1 MIDAVGKK
9 HRYWC
14 VPLVVSDFFL
24 VESHDTFTL
33 TSKGGLDRMPF
44 VRCSRFLDIVTIFFS
59 LVTCIRVHFR
69 SLSAPAHLH
78 TAFFVR
84 TAMSNSSSPSGLTTM
99 QIRYIM
105 DEPIFGDSFSSGAA
119 SNAAMLDIIEVQP
132 LCAGTASRVATS
144 GSPSGFTMEIRD
156 MDVPIF
162 GDTSGSPASDLV
174 EETIFSSSAPVGSV
188 SGVGPCSDSGDVCD
202 QHSILG
208 DVVLPIIEGS
218 DAGPSESQ
226 PHFPEPPPTFD
237 PEEVLGGGDYFP
249 LNIIN
254 DVAVDAEAAS
264 RRTRHSDR
272 VGRSRSP
279 PGPALLAAAA
289 ARHGSLGAACW
300 ELLVGRP
307 RGEVLERGALANMM
321 DGITYTNA
329 LLIARRRVLA
339 EARTGQPF
347 YIGITESPHR
357 RFREH
362 SEGGGQTWERMVVL
376 VQAVSSST
384 TASLERELLR
394 EFGDRTLCHNNSA
407 GGEGASAGSPHF
419 LYMLLGGQNPFRRSR

>member
-1 MIDAVGKK
+1 M
-9 HRYWC
+9 
-14 VPLVVSDFFL
+14 
-24 VESHDTFTL
+24 
-33 TSKGGLDRMPF
+33 
-44 VRCSRFLDIVTIFFS
+44 
-59 LVTCIRVHFR
+59 
-69 SLSAPAHLH
+69 
-78 TAFFVR
+78 
-84 TAMSNSSSPSGLTTM
+84 
-99 QIRYIM
+99 
-105 DEPIFGDSFSSGAA
+105 
-119 SNAAMLDIIEVQP
+119 
-132 LCAGTASRVATS
+132 
-144 GSPSGFTMEIRD
+144 
-156 MDVPIF
+156 
-162 GDTSGSPASDLV
+162 
-174 EETIFSSSAPVGSV
+174 

-202 QHSILG
+202 QHRILG
-208 DVVLPIIEGS
+208 DVVLPII
-218 DAGPSESQ
+218 ESQ

-237 PEEVLGGGDYFP
+237 PEEVLGGGDYYP

-279 PGPALLAAAA
+279 HGPALLAAVA

-300 ELLVGRP
+300 EMLVGKP
-307 RGEVLERGALANMM
+307 RDEVLERGALANMM
-321 DGITYTNA
+321 DGVTYANA

-362 SEGGGQTWERMVVL
+362 SEGGGQVWERMVVL
-376 VQAVSSST
+376 VQAVSPST

-419 LYMLLGGQNPFRRSR
+419 L